1 MYMKNEIKSYN
12 MLKQRV
18 FGQKLKK
25 GLGYTIGKEKQGSV
39 K

>member
-18 FGQKLKK
+18 FGQKLKNIE
-25 GLGYTIGKEKQGSV
+25 LNLFET
-39 K
+39 